1 MHYQDGVLNMK
12 DDIIGLIDGF
22 DISQNREISRYSYY
36 KYDDIDKNVV
46 YDAMMWMKQGADIYK
61 SKDNNTS
68 ARFSTITFQEIMC
81 LLHFKDAFF

>member
-1 MHYQDGVLNMK
+1 
-12 DDIIGLIDGF
+12 
-22 DISQNREISRYSYY
+22 
-36 KYDDIDKNVV
+36 
-46 YDAMMWMKQGADIYK
+46 MMWMKQGADIYK